1 MTKNDSMDRTGTLV
15 AIAVFVALV
24 VDGMDLQMLALALP
38 SLTKELQIS
47 SLQAGALSTYTL
59 IGMGI
64 GGIYAGWLAD
74 RIGRV
79 RVTWWAVL
87 TFTIFTGIIAFCH
100 TYWQIAVMRLLSGFG
115 IGAVYS
121 IGTLLAAEYVPTR
134 IRTTVLGALQAGWS
148 VGYVVAALASWLSPA
163 AFRLAAALRPRDRS
177 RRGRARAAAR
187 PARSAKLA
195 RGARR
200 AIAQRARILEHAAAA
215 GRSGDSPNA
224 SSCGP

>member
-64 GGIYAGWLAD
+64 GGIFAGWLAD

-121 IGTLLAAEYVPTR
+121 IGTLLAAEYVPDTDSHDGPR
-134 IRTTVLGALQAGWS
+134 CAAGRL
-148 VGYVVAALASWLSPA
+148 VGRLRRRRPGSPRLPPA
-163 AFRLAAALRPRDRS
+163 AFRLAAALRP
-177 RRGRARAAAR
+177 
-187 PARSAKLA
+187 ARSFPA
-195 RGARR
+195 
-200 AIAQRARILEHAAAA
+200 
-215 GRSGDSPNA
+215 
-224 SSCGP
+224 